1 MDFSPLRQWSF
12 IGTEGSSAC
21 WKSRPSRDVCCTPTG
36 THSSSWNINCPARMQ
51 TVPGKQTAFAIKA
64 FPEVRSVIQDSTHS
78 LLHPDSPCT
87 DVHSG
92 AKPQDAAARRGGHS
106 FRVGRGTWHVSVPLI
121 PHMAICICRARQGPL
136 QMHSQ
141 EDPSDQISKTQPIA
155 TAPALPLAC

>member
-21 WKSRPSRDVCCTPTG
+21 WKSHPSRDVCCTPTG

-64 FPEVRSVIQDSTHS
+64 FSEVRSVIQDSTHS

-92 AKPQDAAARRGGHS
+92 AKPQDAAARGGGGTALGLGGEPGMSQCPLSHTWQSASAERGRDRSRCTHK
-106 FRVGRGTWHVSVPLI
+106 RT
-121 PHMAICICRARQGPL
+121 L
-136 QMHSQ
+136 Q
-141 EDPSDQISKTQPIA
+141 IR
-155 TAPALPLAC
+155 LAKRSR